1 MIEVDIKKKLSSF
14 ALDAAFKGGDGVTAL
29 FGRSGAG
36 KSTIVKAIAGLVRPD
51 AGVIRVGGTTFFD
64 RAKRIS
70 LPVHRRRVGMLFQ
83 DGRLFPHLTVKQNL
97 LYGFAR
103 ARGEKRIALDTV
115 VGVLDIAPLLERRP
129 VALSGGERQRVAL
142 GRALLSQPRLLLLD
156 EPLASLDEA
165 RKAEVLPYFETLN
178 TEFGIPMLYVS
189 HDVDEV
195 VRLASDVVLLEQGRA
210 IAAGPLGEV
219 TARLELPP
227 GAEGFGSGVVL
238 ECRVER
244 QESDAGLTVLST
256 ALGPVKVALLDRAVG
271 SRLSIRI
278 AARDVA
284 LALDTPVNIS
294 VQNLLQGSIVEMGE
308 FPGHIARLKLAV
320 GSGFLLSEVTADA
333 ARRLNLAPGLRVVA
347 LVKSVAIGR

>member
-1 MIEVDIKKKLSSF
+1 MIEVDIKKRLSSF
-14 ALDAAFKGGDGVTAL
+14 SLDASFKGGEGVTSL

-51 AGVIRVGGTTFFD
+51 AGFIRVGDTTFFD
-64 RAKRIS
+64 RAKRIN
-70 LPVHRRRVGMLFQ
+70 LPVHRRRVGMVFQ
-83 DGRLFPHLTVKQNL
+83 DGRLFPHLTVRQNL

-142 GRALLSQPRLLLLD
+142 GRALLAQPRLLLMD
-156 EPLASLDEA
+156 EPLASLDDA
-165 RKAEVLPYFETLN
+165 RKAELLPYFERLN

-189 HDVDEV
+189 HDADEV
-195 VRLASDVVLLEQGRA
+195 VRLASDVVLLEQGRV

-219 TARLELPP
+219 TARLELPA

-238 ECRVER
+238 ECQVER
-244 QESDAGLTVLST
+244 HDRDAGLTVLSS
-256 ALGPVKVALLDRAVG
+256 ALGPVKVALMDRLQG

-284 LALDTPVNIS
+284 LALEVPANIS
-294 VQNLLQGSIVEMGE
+294 VQNVFPGTVVEMGQ
-308 FPGHIARLKLAV
+308 FPGHIVRLKLAV

-333 ARRLNLAPGLRVVA
+333 ARRLGLAPGLKAVA

>member
-1 MIEVDIKKKLSSF
+1 VIEVDIKTSLGTF
-14 ALDAAFKGGDGVTAL
+14 ALDAQFTGGEGVTAL

-36 KSTIVKAIAGLVRPD
+36 KSSIVKAIAGLVRPD
-51 AGVIRVGGTTFFD
+51 AGKIRVGDVTFFD
-64 RAKRIS
+64 RQRRVDLA
-70 LPVHRRRVGMLFQ
+70 VHRRRVGMVFQ
-83 DGRLFPHLTVKQNL
+83 DGRLFPHLSVRQNL

-115 VGVLDIAPLLERRP
+115 VGVLDIGQLLGRRP

-142 GRALLSQPRLLLLD
+142 GRALLSQPRLLLMD

-165 RKAEVLPYFETLN
+165 RKAELLPYFERLN

-195 VRLASDVVLLEQGRA
+195 VRLASDIVLIDGGRV
-210 IAAGPLGEV
+210 IASGPLGEV
-219 TARLELPP
+219 TARLDLPP

-238 ECRVER
+238 ECRVESND
-244 QESDAGLTVLST
+244 QASGLTSLASPMG
-256 ALGPVKVALLDRAVG
+256 LVKVALMDRSVG

-278 AARDVA
+278 AAKDVA
-284 LALDTPVNIS
+284 LALDEPKSIS
-294 VQNLLQGSIVEMGE
+294 VQNVLRGRVVEVRELGR
-308 FPGHIARLKLAV
+308 HVVRLKLAV

-333 ARRLNLAPGLRVVA
+333 ARRLGLAPGLELVA

>member
-1 MIEVDIKKKLSSF
+1 VIEVDIKKKLGAF
-14 ALDAAFKGGDGVTAL
+14 ALDTSFTGGEGVTAL

-36 KSTIVKAIAGLVRPD
+36 KSTVVKAIAGLVRPD
-51 AGVIRVGGTTFFD
+51 AGMIRVGDTTFFD
-64 RAKRIS
+64 HGRRIN
-70 LPVHRRRVGMLFQ
+70 LPVHRRRVGMVFQ
-83 DGRLFPHLTVKQNL
+83 DGRLFPHLNVRRNL
-97 LYGFAR
+97 LYGFER
-103 ARGEKRIALDTV
+103 AVGEKRVTLDAV

-129 VALSGGERQRVAL
+129 VTLSGGERQRVAL
-142 GRALLSQPRLLLLD
+142 GRALLSQPRLLLMD

-165 RKAEVLPYFETLN
+165 RKAEVLPYFERLN

-195 VRLASDVVLLEQGRA
+195 VRLASDVVLLEQGNV

-219 TARLELPP
+219 TARIELPA

-244 QESDAGLTVLST
+244 HDVDAGLTVLGT
-256 ALGPVKVALLDRAVG
+256 VLGPVKVAQMDRLAG

-284 LALDTPVNIS
+284 LALEAPTKIS
-294 VQNLLQGSIVEMGE
+294 VQNLFQGEIVEMGH
-308 FPGHIARLKLAV
+308 FPGHLTRLKLAV
-320 GSGFLLSEVTADA
+320 GSGFLLSEVTTDA
-333 ARRLNLAPGLRVVA
+333 ARRLDLAPGAQVVA